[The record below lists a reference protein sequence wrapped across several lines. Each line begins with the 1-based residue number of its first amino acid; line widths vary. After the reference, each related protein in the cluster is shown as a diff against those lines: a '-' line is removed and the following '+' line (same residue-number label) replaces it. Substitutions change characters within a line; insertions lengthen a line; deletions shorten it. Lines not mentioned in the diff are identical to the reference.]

1 MSEQPKEYY
10 EKKPGFVVKSGTKQE
25 LTGKT
30 TDYAVFTDN
39 SQGFQFTT
47 DGEHTQVT
55 RKTSYDISG
64 LDGKDGVP
72 GKVIRVKK
80 GDIIIEAMDGDIIIR
95 GNNIRFV
102 ALDGAG
108 EVTVNAGKQFAVNS
122 PVQNMKGGTSN
133 TVMSNSVSVGAQAVD
148 TTGNMQNTQSSG
160 VEEAQS
166 SILSR
171 LLGIVKKFQ
180 NWLE

>member
-1 MSEQPKEYY
+1 
-10 EKKPGFVVKSGTKQE
+10 
-25 LTGKT
+25 
-30 TDYAVFTDN
+30 
-39 SQGFQFTT
+39 
-47 DGEHTQVT
+47 
-55 RKTSYDISG
+55 
-64 LDGKDGVP
+64 
-72 GKVIRVKK
+72 
-80 GDIIIEAMDGDIIIR
+80 
-95 GNNIRFV
+95 
-102 ALDGAG
+102 
-108 EVTVNAGKQFAVNS
+108 
-122 PVQNMKGGTSN
+122 MKGGTSN

>member
-55 RKTSYDISG
+55 RKTWELS
-64 LDGKDGVP
+64 
-72 GKVIRVKK
+72 VKT
-80 GDIIIEAMDGDIIIR
+80 A
-95 GNNIRFV
+95 
-102 ALDGAG
+102 
-108 EVTVNAGKQFAVNS
+108 
-122 PVQNMKGGTSN
+122 
-133 TVMSNSVSVGAQAVD
+133 
-148 TTGNMQNTQSSG
+148 
-160 VEEAQS
+160 
-166 SILSR
+166 
-171 LLGIVKKFQ
+171 
-180 NWLE
+180 